1 MPFSGCGIHAA
12 PPFFSFFFFLFF
24 SHKVASRK
32 VYPKSRDEGCAS
44 GESQRRFAARSRIY
58 STPRSPSESWL
69 SKGGRIMLFHEL
81 LVHVVGGN
89 ALALLQKET
98 LQNLSA
104 LDRQRRK
111 IQKGPNME
119 SSSVL
124 SPKDDN
130 APLNYAGA
138 GWVGGAPG

>member
-1 MPFSGCGIHAA
+1 
-12 PPFFSFFFFLFF
+12 
-24 SHKVASRK
+24 
-32 VYPKSRDEGCAS
+32 
-44 GESQRRFAARSRIY
+44 
-58 STPRSPSESWL
+58 
-69 SKGGRIMLFHEL
+69 MLFHEL